1 MKIGVFCSSSDNL
14 PATYYQ
20 AAEQLGRWIGENGH
34 TLVYGGARCGLM
46 ESVATA
52 VRNTGS
58 INVIGVVPK
67 ILIDRNM
74 VSQQVGIKI
83 PTENLT
89 DRKTW
94 MMKISDIFVAL
105 PGSVGTLDEAFT
117 VIGEASI
124 GNSDKRVIFWNIN
137 GFWDSLF
144 VMLDSIQ
151 QSGAVN
157 KPLDRFMIKVDTF
170 DQLTN
175 ALNIK

>member
-14 PATYYQ
+14 PASFYA

-34 TLVYGGARCGLM
+34 TLVYGGAHCGLM
-46 ESVATA
+46 ESLATA

-67 ILIDRNM
+67 ILIERDM
-74 VSQQVGIKI
+74 VSEQVGIKI

-117 VIGEASI
+117 VVGEASI
-124 GNSDKRVIFWNIN
+124 GNSTKRVVFWNVDH
-137 GFWDSLF
+137 FWEPLF
-144 VMLDSIQ
+144 NMLDSMRQ
-151 QSGAVN
+151 TGVVN
-157 KPLDRFMIKVDTF
+157 KPLERFITRVNTLE
-170 DQLTN
+170 QLTN
-175 ALNIK
+175 EITR

>member
-1 MKIGVFCSSSDNL
+1 MKIGVFCSSSDKL
-14 PATYYQ
+14 SSSFYD
-20 AAEQLGRWIGENGH
+20 AAKQLGRWIGENGH

-52 VRNTGS
+52 VRQTGS

-67 ILIDRNM
+67 ILIDREM
-74 VSQQVGIKI
+74 VSEQVGIKI

-105 PGSVGTLDEAFT
+105 PGGVGTLDEAFT

-124 GNSDKRVIFWNIN
+124 GNSTKRVIFWNIDH
-137 GFWDSLF
+137 FWEPLF
-144 VMLDSIQ
+144 SMLDSM
-151 QSGAVN
+151 GKTGVVN
-157 KPLDRFMIKVDTF
+157 KPLEGFITKVDTL
-170 DQLTN
+170 DQLTKE
-175 ALNIK
+175 ITR